1 MCAVAK
7 WGLSRCLAAAEK
19 ELFVSLGGKFDWRKA
34 RPFVRAI
41 AKMLFS
47 AFATGAPEIG
57 FAGFYLDRHRGLLG
71 NNRISH
77 ILGPRKGLVLRLEAV
92 NMG

>member
-19 ELFVSLGGKFDWRKA
+19 ELFISLSGKFDWRNA

-41 AKMLFS
+41 TKRLFS
-47 AFATGAPEIG
+47 AFATGAPEIC
-57 FAGFYLDRHRGLLG
+57 FAGFYLDRQRGFLG
-71 NNRISH
+71 DNGISH
-77 ILGPRKGLVLRLEAV
+77 ILGPRKGLVLRLVAV
-92 NMG
+92 TLG